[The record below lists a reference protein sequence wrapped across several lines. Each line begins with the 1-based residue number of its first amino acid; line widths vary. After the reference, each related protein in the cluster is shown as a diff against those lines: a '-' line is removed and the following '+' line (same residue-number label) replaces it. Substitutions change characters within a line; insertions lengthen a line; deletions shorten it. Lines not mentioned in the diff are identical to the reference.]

1 MNHISNFQNPNDRGS
16 NQRAVVPSD
25 PAAVP
30 DPYRRDSHLYPY
42 YPLDLEVERAQRF
55 DFLKYVRIA
64 IKYRW
69 LIIGTTLAALV
80 LAAVVTFLKTPIYR
94 TTASIQIEREAMNV
108 VEVGDLQPNELRTGQ
123 DFYQTQYE
131 LLGSQSLAARVVSTL
146 GLTDDPAFNK
156 PAAPSLLGMLRGS
169 IAGIFSGPDSGEADG
184 KEDTE
189 QSANALDVRLQKSAS
204 RVRDLLTIAPVR
216 GSRIVNLTI
225 NHPDPALAQ
234 RLANGYAEV
243 FIADNLDR
251 RYEASSYARKFLED
265 RLQQLRAR
273 LEDSERQLV
282 KYAEQK
288 GIINLDDKKS
298 LAGIDLEAINTK
310 LQEARNERIK
320 WELLW
325 KQAQT
330 TDGFGLQQILESET
344 IQENRKLRAQL
355 AAEYQQKLAL
365 FKPAYPEMQQLNNQ
379 IKELDKQAQLAI
391 TAIKSAIEASYEA
404 ARNQEELLV
413 AQLDQTKDE
422 VVDQR
427 NRSIDYTILQREVDT
442 NRTLYDGLLQRYKE
456 IGVAGGVGTNNI
468 SIVDRAAMPQYPS
481 SPRLFFNLALALVMG
496 LMIGAAGAVGL
507 DYLDDSF
514 KVPEDIETETGL
526 SVIGI
531 VPRPKVGTT
540 VDEEL
545 ADPRS
550 GMAEAFRSL
559 RTGLQF
565 ATSEGLPKSL
575 LVTSSKPAEGKS
587 TTTISIARALAGINL
602 KVLLID
608 ADLRNSTLHKALKLS
623 NEVGLSNYLT
633 GAKIPEDVVQ
643 LTPFEGVAF
652 ISSGPLPPNPAELL
666 SGSKFLSLL
675 TLAAQSFDIVLVDG
689 PPIMG
694 LADAPL
700 LASLTQATLIV
711 VAAHETRRSTL
722 KVALKRLQF
731 TRGTIIGA
739 TLNKFDARQS
749 GYGYGYG
756 YGAYE
761 YHSYGQKQITS
772 AQG

>member
-1 MNHISNFQNPNDRGS
+1 MNHISNIPNANERS
-16 NQRAVVPSD
+16 NQRAIIPGET
-25 PAAVP
+25 AAVP

-42 YPLDLEVERAQRF
+42 YPVDLELERAPRF
-55 DFLKYVRIA
+55 DIFKYVRIA

-69 LIIGTTLAALV
+69 LIVSTTLAALI
-80 LAAVVTFLKTPIYR
+80 LAAIITFLKTPIYQ

-108 VEVGDLQPNELRTGQ
+108 VEVGDLQPNEGRTGA

-131 LLGSQSLAARVVSTL
+131 LLGSLSLATRVVSTL
-146 GLTDDPAFNK
+146 GLLDDPAFNQ
-156 PAAPSLLGMLRGS
+156 PTSPSLFGMVRQAFAS
-169 IAGIFSGPDSGEADG
+169 IFSGPRAGSSD
-184 KEDTE
+184 KENSE
-189 QSANALDVRLQKSAS
+189 SLEALDARAQGAAGRLRSYLGVS
-204 RVRDLLTIAPVR
+204 PVR
-216 GSRIVNLTI
+216 GSRIVNITI
-225 NHPDPALAQ
+225 SHPNPALAQ

-243 FIADNLDR
+243 YIADNLDR

-265 RLQQLRAR
+265 RLQQLRVR

-282 KYAEQK
+282 RYAEQK
-288 GIINLDDKKS
+288 GIINLDDRKS
-298 LAGIDLEAINTK
+298 LAGTDLEAINGR
-310 LQEARNERIK
+310 LREARNERIK
-320 WELLW
+320 RELTW
-325 KQAQT
+325 TQAQA
-330 TDGFGLQQILESET
+330 TDGFGLQEFLQSPA
-344 IQENRKLRAQL
+344 IQANRKMRAEL
-355 AAEYQQKLAL
+355 AADYQRKLTQ
-365 FKPAYPEMQQLNNQ
+365 FKPGYPTMVQMRSE
-379 IKELDKQAQLAI
+379 IEELDNQARLEINTIKAAI
-391 TAIKSAIEASYEA
+391 QASYESA
-404 ARNQEELLV
+404 KKQEEILE
-413 AQLDQTKDE
+413 AQLSQIKSE

-456 IGVAGGVGTNNI
+456 IGIAGGVGTNNI
-468 SIVDRAAMPQYPS
+468 SIVDKASLPGSPS
-481 SPRLFFNLALALVMG
+481 SPKLFHNLALAFILG
-496 LMIGAAGAVGL
+496 LMIGCASAVGL

-514 KVPEDIETETGL
+514 KAPEDIETETGL

-531 VPRPKVGTT
+531 VPRPKLGSS

-565 ATSEGLPKSL
+565 STSEGLPKSL

-587 TTTISIARALAGINL
+587 TTTVSIARSLASIQL

-608 ADLRNSTLHKALKLS
+608 SDLRNSSLHKILNLS

-633 GAKIPEDVVQ
+633 GASSPEDVVQ
-643 LTPFEGVAF
+643 LTHFEGVAF

-666 SGSKFLSLL
+666 SGTKFLSLL
-675 TLAAQSFDIVLVDG
+675 TLAAQSFDIVLIDG

-700 LASLTQATLIV
+700 LASLAQATLIV

-731 TRGTIIGA
+731 TRNTIIGA
-739 TLNKFDARQS
+739 TLNKFDSRQS
-749 GYGYGYG
+749 GYGYGYGYG

-761 YHSYGQKQITS
+761 YHSYGPKQITS
-772 AQG
+772 KA

>member
-1 MNHISNFQNPNDRGS
+1 MNHISNIQNPGDRGG
-16 NQRAVVPSD
+16 NQRAIIPGD
-25 PAAVP
+25 PANFP

-42 YPLDLEVERAQRF
+42 YPMDLEVERAPRF
-55 DFLKYVRIA
+55 DFFKYLRIA

-69 LIIGTTLAALV
+69 LIAGTTIAALV
-80 LAAVVTFLKTPIYR
+80 LATIITFLKTPIYQ

-108 VEVGDLQPNELRTGQ
+108 VEVGDLQPNEMRTGQ

-131 LLGSQSLAARVVSTL
+131 LLGSLSLASRVVSTL
-146 GLTDDPAFNK
+146 GLMDDPAFNQQ
-156 PAAPSLLGMLRGS
+156 AAPSLFGMVRQGIGS
-169 IAGIFSGPDSGEADG
+169 LFSGSNSEDGG
-184 KEDTE
+184 KENSE
-189 QSANALDVRLQKSAS
+189 SADALDARAQGAAGKLRLMLGIS
-204 RVRDLLTIAPVR
+204 PVR
-216 GSRIVNLTI
+216 GSRIVNITI
-225 NHPDPALAQ
+225 SHPNPALAQ

-265 RLQQLRAR
+265 RLQQLRVR
-273 LEDSERQLV
+273 LEESERQLV

-298 LAGIDLEAINTK
+298 LAGTDLEAINTR
-310 LQEARNERIK
+310 LREARNERIK
-320 WELLW
+320 QELLW
-325 KQAQT
+325 KQAQS
-330 TDGFGLQQILESET
+330 TDGFGLQQILESPA
-344 IQENRKLRAQL
+344 IQENRKLRAEL
-355 AAEYQQKLAL
+355 AATYQEKLAL
-365 FKPAYPEMQQLNNQ
+365 FKPAYPAMTQLRAQ
-379 IKELDKQAQLAI
+379 IQELDKQAQLEI
-391 TAIKSAIEASYEA
+391 KAIKDSIQSNYEASKK
-404 ARNQEELLV
+404 QEELLV
-413 AQLDQTKDE
+413 AQLDQTKNE

-456 IGVAGGVGTNNI
+456 IGIAGGVGTNNV
-468 SIVDRAAMPQYPS
+468 SIVDRAALPDSPS
-481 SPRLFFNLALALVMG
+481 SPKLFHNLALALVLG
-496 LMIGAAGAVGL
+496 LMLGAAGAVGL

-514 KVPEDIETETGL
+514 KSPEDIETETGL

-531 VPRPKVGTT
+531 VPRPKPGSSVE
-540 VDEEL
+540 EEL

-550 GMAEAFRSL
+550 GMAEAYRSL

-565 ATSEGLPKSL
+565 STSEGLPKSL
-575 LVTSSKPAEGKS
+575 LITSSKPAEGKS
-587 TTTISIARALAGINL
+587 TSTVSIARSLASIHL

-608 ADLRNSTLHKALKLS
+608 ADLRNSSLHKILNLS

-633 GAKIPEDVVQ
+633 GANSPEDVVQ
-643 LTPFEGVAF
+643 LTSYEGVAF

-675 TLAAQSFDIVLVDG
+675 TLAAQSFDIVLIDG

-700 LASLTQATLIV
+700 LASLSQATLLV
-711 VAAHETRRSTL
+711 VAANETRRSTL

-731 TRGTIIGA
+731 TRATIIGA
-739 TLNKFDARQS
+739 TLNKFDSRQTGY

-761 YHSYGQKQITS
+761 YHSYGPKQITAKS
-772 AQG
+772 